1 MGMNGHSR
9 VTLVAVA
16 TAGVLLCAAAC
27 AVGTVE
33 YTPEGPRVQGLAIG
47 HAKLETGRCPELQPV
62 AFPGASTP
70 APTPAATPAPPPVD
84 STSAYARI
92 EGGALSTSV
101 VELLSTLA
109 TGAVT
114 YFTATN

>member
-16 TAGVLLCAAAC
+16 TAGVLLCASAC

-33 YTPEGPRVQGLAIG
+33 YTPEGPRVRGLAVG
-47 HAKLETGRCPELQPV
+47 HAKLETGRCPELQPE
-62 AFPGASTP
+62 ALPGAPTPTP
-70 APTPAATPAPPPVD
+70 APTPAAPPAD